1 MLNISTPY
9 TIDNVIPLKDS
20 GYVITMDGTIHMLK
34 YKFSHAYIIANL
46 FSDRLGEYNLNLNDL
61 DIDNSMLLAG
71 AFAFD
76 MPTIRVSRT
85 MPYSSHTY
93 IYEVWYNKDLTTE
106 SISALRH
113 ILYNVYGVDG
123 YEKVESPSHNCSI
136 RNINSMMAHVR
147 EQKVTASTLITP
159 EVDNEF

>member
-9 TIDNVIPLKDS
+9 TISDVIPVKDS

-71 AFAFD
+71 EFSFD
-76 MPTIRVSRT
+76 MPTIRVSRS
-85 MPYSSHTY
+85 MPYTSHTY
-93 IYEVWYNKDLTTE
+93 IYDVWYNKNLTKE
-106 SISALRH
+106 SINALRH

-123 YEKVESPSHNCSI
+123 YEKVESPAHDCSVK
-136 RNINSMMAHVR
+136 NINTMLFHVR
-147 EQKVTASTLITP
+147 DQRVNVSTLITP
-159 EVDNEF
+159 EFDNEF